1 MKGKDGTLSC
11 IGRSEYRGLC
21 NASFRGVKLANIQE
35 LVADEL
41 QDYFDNFNSKVQ
53 EEEQAKQQLKKKI
66 EKAKKDLDRLFD
78 IALQSEVLERATLNR
93 IEQKQKELTA
103 LELEWSNGVFSTDK
117 IESRILHGPVRFN
130 KSMDII
136 NYRELSTEEK
146 QSLLR
151 IVVDKILLNEDGTI
165 EIVWKD

>member
-1 MKGKDGTLSC
+1 MNC
-11 IGRSEYRGLC
+11 AIP
-21 NASFRGVKLANIQE
+21 
-35 LVADEL
+35 
-41 QDYFDNFNSKVQ
+41 
-53 EEEQAKQQLKKKI
+53 EQAKQQLKKKI

-165 EIVWKD
+165 LIQWKE